1 VPGPSVDLLALL
13 RPQQVTVTV
22 AGRPFTLSA
31 TTAAQWLGAMAI
43 DLDNLYGL
51 VPGLIDDEDLDEM
64 DRLARTHPDI
74 AQRWFWAAR
83 TALGRAGGRDWWWTH
98 NLCRKALSVWMY
110 INGTLVRQNV
120 DSRKTGLPDWLDAC
134 YMMLWSGGDEEGR
147 IKLDL
152 ELNTRPRGL
161 PVGQSRQ
168 DVKAMMAQ
176 FAAD

>member
-31 TTAAQWLGAMAI
+31 TTAAQWLGAMAT

-51 VPGLIDDEDLDEM
+51 VPGLISDDDLDDM
-64 DRLARTHPDI
+64 DQLARTHPDI
-74 AQRWFWAAR
+74 AGRWFWAAR
-83 TALGRAGGRDWWWTH
+83 TALGRAGGRDWWWTY
-98 NLCRKALSVWMY
+98 NLSKKALSVWMY
-110 INGTLVRQNV
+110 INGTLLRQGV
-120 DSRKTGLPDWLDAC
+120 DSKTMALPDWLDAC
-134 YMMLWSGGDEEGR
+134 YTLLWSGGDEEQR

-152 ELNTRPRGL
+152 ELSIRPRGL
-161 PVGQSRQ
+161 PIKQSRR
-168 DVKAMMAQ
+168 DVRAMMAE